1 MYREA
6 LLSTPDIRS
15 PVGKDTADIA
25 VFEQY
30 GSAIAWV
37 AVVV

>member
-15 PVGKDTADIA
+15 PVGKDIADIA

-37 AVVV
+37 AVV